1 MIEKAGE
8 LIKQGKIVIFPTETV
23 YGIGTNGLDENAVRK
38 LYEVKKRPL
47 NKPISLL
54 VSNMEMVN
62 LIAKDITETE
72 YKIMKNFFPGPLTI
86 ILKKKKNVP
95 DIVTAGQD
103 TVGVRMPRGD
113 VARKLVELSGVPIA
127 APSANISGE
136 PSGTNLQEIMK
147 HFEGKVDYCIDGGNS
162 ELGLASTIVQVID
175 DKPMILRQGSI
186 TLEQINKIL
195 KEWNLKFNTKTGEI
209 SCNENKITINGKE
222 LELLETLL
230 INKNQIMDRETLA
243 NKIWGYDSEA
253 EYNNVEVYISF
264 LRKKLRLLKANIKI
278 KAIRGIGYKM
288 EVEND

>member
-186 TLEQINKIL
+186 TLKQINKIL
-195 KEWNLKFNTKTGEI
+195 KE
-209 SCNENKITINGKE
+209 
-222 LELLETLL
+222 
-230 INKNQIMDRETLA
+230 
-243 NKIWGYDSEA
+243 
-253 EYNNVEVYISF
+253 
-264 LRKKLRLLKANIKI
+264 
-278 KAIRGIGYKM
+278 
-288 EVEND
+288 